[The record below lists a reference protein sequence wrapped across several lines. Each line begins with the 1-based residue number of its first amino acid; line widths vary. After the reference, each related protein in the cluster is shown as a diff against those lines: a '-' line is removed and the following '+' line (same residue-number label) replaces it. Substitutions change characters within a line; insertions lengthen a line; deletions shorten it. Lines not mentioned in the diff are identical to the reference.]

1 MLDKIKEF
9 KPSSW
14 SIDNKTSV
22 YLITLFVLIT
32 GVVAY
37 QNLAKEQ
44 FPEVV
49 FPQIMVNT
57 IYPGTSPE
65 NMESL
70 VSKEIEKECKGI
82 TGVKK
87 ITSNSVENFSSVM
100 IEFSTTEDVEKA
112 KQRVKDAV
120 DKASIPNDLPAKPTV
135 IAIDISQ
142 VPIMNVHLS
151 GNIDLDRLK
160 KYADILQDRIE
171 GLKEISRVDV
181 VGALDREIQVNVD
194 LFKMEANNITMR
206 DLESAIAF
214 ENMTV
219 SGGTI
224 DMGNV
229 KRNITVAGQFKD
241 PRQIG
246 NIVVRG
252 GSGAI
257 VRVSDIAEIR
267 DAHKEK
273 ESYARL
279 ERKNVITLNVI
290 KKGGENLITSSRA
303 IEKMAEEMTANE
315 LPKDVTIKITGAQ
328 VEQTEV
334 GLHDLINT
342 IIIGFILVTLILL
355 FFMGTTNAIFVAM
368 SVPISMCVAFLVEP
382 AIFTG
387 ILGYKTFSLNFMVLF
402 SFLIALGIVV
412 DDAIVVIENTHRIF
426 ANGKVP
432 IIKAA
437 KLAAGEVFLPV
448 FSGTLTTLAPFF
460 PLLFW
465 QGVIGK
471 FMFYLPMTMIIT
483 LFASLVVAYIIN
495 PVFAVDFMKPHT
507 EGESHRKITKGF
519 IRTSISFITVIII
532 SYITYLTGAKT
543 VKILWGLIEV
553 NTFGWANLVLTMFGL
568 YLLNKFVLMNA
579 ADAFQKKYWP
589 RVQNAYAGMMNR
601 FLKTTGRAWAVLG
614 VTILVLFGSIAFFT
628 ARSPDVVFFPASD
641 PNFVYTYIKLP
652 VGTSAEYTDK
662 ITQEV
667 ENRVFRVLGD
677 NNPLV
682 SSVISNVAVGATD
695 PQSFDLGTNSN
706 LGKVTVAFVKFAQ
719 RDGKAT
725 KPYLNKIR
733 DAVKGLPG
741 VEVSVAQESNGPPT
755 GKDISIEIA
764 GEDFKE
770 LSKVATDIKKF
781 LDDAQ
786 IAGVEELKS
795 DLILNKPELLVEVD
809 RARAN
814 REGISTA
821 QIGGELRG
829 AIFGKEASKFKTASE
844 DFPINIRAKEGQRQN
859 IGDVLNS
866 KLIYRDMNMGGQLR
880 QVPMS
885 SIANVKY
892 GTTYGGI
899 KRKNQKRLVTLNSGV
914 ITGFNPNNVVAQVQ
928 AKLLDFKAPET
939 VTVKFGG
946 QQEEQAET
954 MGFLGFALAAS
965 VGLIMLILVIQ
976 FNSISKMLIILS
988 EIFLSIIG
996 VLLGFAIF
1004 KMEISIVMTGV
1015 GVIALAGIV
1024 VRNGILLVEFT
1035 EILLKDGMPLKE
1047 AIVEAGRTRMT
1058 PVLLTASATI
1068 LGLVPLAV
1076 GLNMDFVK
1084 LFTELNP
1091 HLYFGG
1097 DNVAFFGP
1105 LSWTIIFGLAFA
1117 TLLTLILVPAMLLIA
1132 ERMKISL
1139 FKNYDP
1145 NKDARKHFHVEE
1157 PENTEG
1163 GINLNKAS

>member
-14 SIDNKTSV
+14 SIDNKTSI

-120 DKASIPNDLPAKPTV
+120 DKASLPNDMPAEPTV
-135 IAIDISQ
+135 VAIDISQ

-194 LFKMEANNITMR
+194 LFKMESNNITMR

-303 IEKMAEEMTANE
+303 IEKMAEEMTENE

-355 FFMGTTNAIFVAM
+355 FFMGTTNAIFVAL

-382 AIFTG
+382 SVFTG
-387 ILGYKTFSLNFMVLF
+387 LLGYKTFSLNFMVLF

-432 IIKAA
+432 IVKAA

-483 LFASLVVAYIIN
+483 LFASLIVAYIIN

-507 EGESHRKITKGF
+507 EGESHRKITKKFLLTCGVFTISTLVGYGIGF
-519 IRTSISFITVIII
+519 GAGNLI
-532 SYITYLTGAKT
+532 LTFFA
-543 VKILWGLIEV
+543 
-553 NTFGWANLVLTMFGL
+553 L

-614 VTILVLFGSIAFFT
+614 VTILLLFISIGFFV
-628 ARSPDVVFFPASD
+628 ARAPDVVFFPASD
-641 PNFVYTYIKLP
+641 PNFIFTYIKLP

-667 ENRVFRVLGD
+667 ENRVFKVIGE

-706 LGKVTVAFVKFAQ
+706 LGKVTVAFVKFAD

-725 KPYLNKIR
+725 RPYLNKIR
-733 DAVKGLPG
+733 DAVKGMPG

-770 LSKVATDIKKF
+770 LSKVSTDIKKF

-795 DLILNKPELLVEVD
+795 DLVLNKPELLVEVD

-829 AIFGKEASKFKTASE
+829 AIFGKEASKFKTPSE
-844 DFPINIRAKEGQRQN
+844 DFPINIRAKEDQRQN
-859 IGDVLNS
+859 MGDVLNS

-899 KRKNQKRLVTLNSGV
+899 KRKNQKRLVTLSSGV
-914 ITGFNPNNVVAQVQ
+914 VTGYNPNNVVAEVQ
-928 AKLLDFKAPET
+928 TKLLDFKAPET

-954 MGFLGFALAAS
+954 MGFLGGAMLAS
-965 VGLIMLILVIQ
+965 IGLIMLILVIQ
-976 FNSISKMLIILS
+976 FNSVSKMVIILS

-996 VLLGFAIF
+996 VLLGFSIF

-1035 EILLKDGMPLKE
+1035 EILLKEGMPLKE

-1084 LFTELNP
+1084 LFTELDP

-1105 LSWTIIFGLAFA
+1105 LSWTIIFGLTFA

-1145 NKDARKHFHVEE
+1145 NKDARKHFHINE

>member
-14 SIDNKTSV
+14 SIDNKTSI
-22 YLITLFVLIT
+22 YLITFFVLVA
-32 GVVAY
+32 GVLRY
-37 QNLAKEQ
+37 QGLAKEQ

-70 VSKEIEKECKGI
+70 VSKEIEKECKSI

-100 IEFSTTEDVEKA
+100 IEFNTTEDVEKA

-120 DKASIPNDLPAKPTV
+120 DKSSLPNDLPAKPTV
-135 IAIDISQ
+135 IEIDISQ

-194 LFKMEANNITMR
+194 LYKMEANNITMR
-206 DLESAIAF
+206 DVESAISF
-214 ENMTV
+214 ENMTI
-219 SGGTI
+219 SGGTL

-229 KRNITVAGQFKD
+229 KRNITVAGQFRD

-252 GSGAI
+252 GSGAM
-257 VRVSDIAEIR
+257 VRVSDIAEVR

-290 KKGGENLITSSRA
+290 KKGGENLITSSRE
-303 IEKMAEEMTANE
+303 IERMCEEMTENE
-315 LPKDVTIKITGAQ
+315 LPKDVSIKITGAQ

-355 FFMGTTNAIFVAM
+355 FFMGTTNAIFVAL
-368 SVPISMCVAFLVEP
+368 SVPISMCLAFLVEP

-387 ILGYKTFSLNFMVLF
+387 VLGYKNFSLNFMVLF

-437 KLAAGEVFLPV
+437 KLAAGEVFMPV
-448 FSGTLTTLAPFF
+448 LSGTLTTLAPFF

-471 FMFYLPMTMIIT
+471 FMFYLPMTMIVT
-483 LFASLVVAYIIN
+483 LFASLLVAYIMN

-507 EGESHRKITKGF
+507 EGERNRAITRKFLLTCGVFILSILIGYGIGF
-519 IRTSISFITVIII
+519 
-532 SYITYLTGAKT
+532 GA
-543 VKILWGLIEV
+543 G
-553 NTFGWANLVLTMFGL
+553 NFVLTMFAL
-568 YLLNKFVLMNA
+568 FLFNKFVL
-579 ADAFQKKYWP
+579 ADAAKAFQEKLWP
-589 RVQNAYAGMMNR
+589 RVQNAYANMMYA
-601 FLKTTGRAWAVLG
+601 FLKNTGRAWGVVFATVGVL
-614 VTILVLFGSIAFFT
+614 VVSIAVFI
-628 ARSPDVVFFPASD
+628 ARSPNVVFFPAGD
-641 PNFVYTYIKLP
+641 PNFAYTYIKLP

-706 LGKVTVAFVKFAQ
+706 LGKVTVAFVKFAE
-719 RDGKAT
+719 RNGKST
-725 KPYLNKIR
+725 TPYLNKIR

-741 VEVSVAQESNGPPT
+741 VEVTVAQESSGPPQ
-755 GKDISIEIA
+755 GKEIQIEVA

-770 LSKVATDIKKF
+770 LTKVSTELKRF
-781 LDDAQ
+781 LDSIQ
-786 IAGVEELKS
+786 IAGVEELKT
-795 DLILNKPELLVEVD
+795 DLVVSKPEVLVEVD
-809 RARAN
+809 RSRAN

-829 AIFGKEASKFKTASE
+829 AIFGKEASKFKTPNE
-844 DFPINIRAKEGQRQN
+844 DFPINIRAQKDQREN

-885 SIANVKY
+885 AIASVKY
-892 GTTYGGI
+892 GNTYGGI
-899 KRKNQKRLVTLNSGV
+899 KRKNQKRLVTLSSNV
-914 ITGFNPNNVVAQVQ
+914 VTGFNPNNVVAEVKS
-928 AKLLDFKAPET
+928 KLLDFKAPET
-939 VTVKFGG
+939 VIVKFGG

-954 MGFLGFALAAS
+954 MGFLGTAMIAS
-965 VGLIMLILVIQ
+965 IFLIVLILVIQ
-976 FNSISKMLIILS
+976 FNSISKMFIILS

-1004 KMEISIVMTGV
+1004 NMEFSIVMTGV

-1035 EILLKDGMPLKE
+1035 EILLRDGMPLKE

-1058 PVLLTASATI
+1058 PVILTASATI

-1076 GLNMDFVK
+1076 GLNIDFVK

-1091 HLYFGG
+1091 HIYFGG

-1132 ERMKISL
+1132 ERFKMRI

-1145 NKDARKHFHVEE
+1145 NKDARKHFHIAE

-1163 GINLNKAS
+1163 VNGNREGLLDA

>member
-14 SIDNKTSV
+14 SIDNKTSI
-22 YLITLFVLIT
+22 YLITIFVLIT

-120 DKASIPNDLPAKPTV
+120 DKASLPNDMPAEPTV
-135 IAIDISQ
+135 VAIDISQ

-194 LFKMEANNITMR
+194 LFKMESNNITMR

-303 IEKMAEEMTANE
+303 IEKMAEEMTENE

-355 FFMGTTNAIFVAM
+355 FFMGTTNAIFVAL

-382 AIFTG
+382 SVFTG
-387 ILGYKTFSLNFMVLF
+387 LLGYKTFSLNFMVLF

-483 LFASLVVAYIIN
+483 LFASLIVAYIIN

-507 EGESHRKITKGF
+507 EGESHRKITKKFLLTCGVFTISTLVGYGIGF
-519 IRTSISFITVIII
+519 GAGNLI
-532 SYITYLTGAKT
+532 LTFFA
-543 VKILWGLIEV
+543 
-553 NTFGWANLVLTMFGL
+553 L

-589 RVQNAYAGMMNR
+589 RVQDAYAGMMNR

-614 VTILVLFGSIAFFT
+614 VTILVLFGSIAIFN
-628 ARSPDVVFFPASD
+628 ARQPDVVFFPASD
-641 PNFVYTYIKLP
+641 PNFIFTYIKLP

-667 ENRVFRVLGD
+667 ENRVFRIIGED
-677 NNPLV
+677 NPLV

-706 LGKVTVAFVKFAQ
+706 LGKVTVAFVKFAD

-725 KPYLNKIR
+725 RPYLNKIR
-733 DAVKGLPG
+733 DAVKGMPG

-770 LSKVATDIKKF
+770 LSKVSTDIKKF

-795 DLILNKPELLVEVD
+795 DLVLNKPELLVEVD

-829 AIFGKEASKFKTASE
+829 AIFGKEASKFKTPSE
-844 DFPINIRAKEGQRQN
+844 DFPINIRAKEDQRKN
-859 IGDVLNS
+859 MGDVLNS

-899 KRKNQKRLVTLNSGV
+899 KRKNQKRLVTLSSGV
-914 ITGFNPNNVVAQVQ
+914 VTGFNPNNVVAEVQ
-928 AKLLDFKAPET
+928 TKLLDFKAPET

-954 MGFLGFALAAS
+954 MGFLGGAMLAS
-965 VGLIMLILVIQ
+965 IGLIMLILVIQ
-976 FNSISKMLIILS
+976 FNSVSKMVIILS

-996 VLLGFAIF
+996 VLLGFSIF

-1084 LFTELNP
+1084 LFTELDP

-1105 LSWTIIFGLAFA
+1105 LSWTIIFGLTFA

-1145 NKDARKHFHVEE
+1145 NKDARKHFHIDE

>member
-14 SIDNKTSV
+14 SIDNKTSI
-22 YLITLFVLIT
+22 YLITFFVLAA
-32 GVVAY
+32 GVMAY

-82 TGVKK
+82 SGVKK

-120 DKASIPNDLPAKPTV
+120 DKAEIPNDLPAKPTV
-135 IAIDISQ
+135 VAIDISQ

-194 LFKMEANNITMR
+194 LFKMESNNITMR

-382 AIFTG
+382 SVFTG

-483 LFASLVVAYIIN
+483 LFASLIVAYIIN
-495 PVFAVDFMKPHT
+495 PVFAVDFMKPHI
-507 EGESHRKITKGF
+507 EGESHRKITKKFLITCGVFVLSTLIGYSIGF
-519 IRTSISFITVIII
+519 GAGNLI
-532 SYITYLTGAKT
+532 LTFFA
-543 VKILWGLIEV
+543 L
-553 NTFGWANLVLTMFGL
+553 F
-568 YLLNKFVLMNA
+568 LLNKFVLMNA
-579 ADAFQKKYWP
+579 AESFQKNLWP

-614 VTILVLFGSIAFFT
+614 VTILILFGSIAIFT
-628 ARSPDVVFFPASD
+628 ARAPDVVFFPASD
-641 PNFVYTYIKLP
+641 PNFVFTYIKLP

-667 ENRVFRVLGD
+667 ENRIFKVIGD

-706 LGKVTVAFVKFAQ
+706 LGKVTVAFVKFAD

-733 DAVKGLPG
+733 DVVKGMPG

-755 GKDISIEIA
+755 GKEISIEIA

-770 LSKVATDIKKF
+770 LSKVSTDVKKF

-786 IAGVEELKS
+786 IAGVEELKT
-795 DLILNKPELLVEVD
+795 DLILSKPELLVEVD

-829 AIFGKEASKFKTASE
+829 AIFGKEASKFKTST
-844 DFPINIRAKEGQRQN
+844 DDYPINIRAKESQRQN

-899 KRKNQKRLVTLNSGV
+899 KRKNQKRLVTLSSGV
-914 ITGFNPNNVVAQVQ
+914 VTGFNPNNVVAEVQ
-928 AKLLDFKAPET
+928 AKLVDFKAPET
-939 VTVKFGG
+939 VSVKFGG

-954 MGFLGFALAAS
+954 MGFLGGALLAS

-976 FNSISKMLIILS
+976 FNSISKMVIILS
-988 EIFLSIIG
+988 EIFLSVIG
-996 VLLGFAIF
+996 VLLGFSIF

-1015 GVIALAGIV
+1015 GIIALAGIV

-1035 EILLKDGMPLKE
+1035 EILLRDGMPLKE

-1068 LGLVPLAV
+1068 LGLIPLAV

-1084 LFTELNP
+1084 LFTELDP

-1105 LSWTIIFGLAFA
+1105 LSWTIIFGLTFA
-1117 TLLTLILVPAMLLIA
+1117 TLLTLVLVPAMLLIA

-1145 NKDARKHFHVEE
+1145 NKDARKHFHMDE

-1163 GINLNKAS
+1163 GINLSKAP

>member
-14 SIDNKTSV
+14 SIDNKTSI

-100 IEFSTTEDVEKA
+100 IEFNTTEDVEKA

-120 DKASIPNDLPAKPTV
+120 DKASLPNDMPAKPTV
-135 IAIDISQ
+135 VAIDISQ

-194 LFKMEANNITMR
+194 LFKMESNNITMR

-303 IEKMAEEMTANE
+303 IEKMAEEMTETE
-315 LPKDVTIKITGAQ
+315 LPKEVTIKITGAQ

-355 FFMGTTNAIFVAM
+355 FFMGTTNAIFVAL

-382 AIFTG
+382 SVFTG

-432 IIKAA
+432 IVKAA

-507 EGESHRKITKGF
+507 EGESHRKITKAFIVTCIVFILSTLIGYAIGF
-519 IRTSISFITVIII
+519 GAGNLM
-532 SYITYLTGAKT
+532 LTFFA
-543 VKILWGLIEV
+543 
-553 NTFGWANLVLTMFGL
+553 L

-579 ADAFQKKYWP
+579 ADAFQKNLWP
-589 RVQNAYAGMMNR
+589 RVQNAYASMMNR

-614 VTILVLFGSIAFFT
+614 VTILVLFGSIAVFM

-667 ENRVFRVLGD
+667 ENRIFKVIGD

-706 LGKVTVAFVKFAQ
+706 LGKVTVAFVKFAD
-719 RDGKAT
+719 RDGKTT

-733 DAVKGLPG
+733 DVVKGMPG

-755 GKDISIEIA
+755 GKEISIEIA

-770 LSKVATDIKKF
+770 LSKVSTDVKKF

-786 IAGVEELKS
+786 IAGVEELKT
-795 DLILNKPELLVEVD
+795 DLILSKPELLVEVD

-829 AIFGKEASKFKTASE
+829 AIFGKEASKFKTST
-844 DFPINIRAKEGQRQN
+844 DDYPINIRAKEDQRQN

-899 KRKNQKRLVTLNSGV
+899 KRKNQKRLVTLSSGV
-914 ITGFNPNNVVAQVQ
+914 VTGFNPNNVVAQVQ
-928 AKLLDFKAPET
+928 NKLLDFKAPET

-954 MGFLGFALAAS
+954 MSFLGGALLSS

-976 FNSISKMLIILS
+976 FNSISKMVIILS

-996 VLLGFAIF
+996 VLLGFSIF

-1145 NKDARKHFHVEE
+1145 NKDARKHFNMDE
-1157 PENTEG
+1157 PEV
-1163 GINLNKAS
+1163 

>member
-14 SIDNKTSV
+14 SIDNKTSI

-120 DKASIPNDLPAKPTV
+120 DKASLPNDMPAKPTV

-194 LFKMEANNITMR
+194 LFRMESNNITMR

-303 IEKMAEEMTANE
+303 IEKMAEEMTETE

-382 AIFTG
+382 SVFTG

-432 IIKAA
+432 IVKAA

-483 LFASLVVAYIIN
+483 LFASLIVAYIIN

-507 EGESHRKITKGF
+507 EGESHRTITKKFLLTCGVFTVSTLVGYAIGF
-519 IRTSISFITVIII
+519 GAGNLI
-532 SYITYLTGAKT
+532 LTFFA
-543 VKILWGLIEV
+543 
-553 NTFGWANLVLTMFGL
+553 L

-614 VTILVLFGSIAFFT
+614 VTILVLFGSIAIFT
-628 ARSPDVVFFPASD
+628 ARQPDVVFFPASD
-641 PNFVYTYIKLP
+641 PNFVFTYIKLP

-667 ENRVFRVLGD
+667 ENRVFRVLGND
-677 NNPLV
+677 NPLV

-733 DAVKGLPG
+733 DAVKGMPG

-899 KRKNQKRLVTLNSGV
+899 KRKNQKRLVTLFSGV
-914 ITGFNPNNVVAQVQ
+914 VTGFNPNNVVAAVK

-954 MGFLGFALAAS
+954 MGFLGGALLAS

-976 FNSISKMLIILS
+976 FNSVSKMVIILS
-988 EIFLSIIG
+988 EIFLSVIG
-996 VLLGFAIF
+996 VLLGFSIF

-1015 GVIALAGIV
+1015 GIIALAGIV

-1047 AIVEAGRTRMT
+1047 AIIEAGRTRMT

-1105 LSWTIIFGLAFA
+1105 LSWTIIFGLTFA

-1163 GINLNKAS
+1163 GINLNKAI

>member
-14 SIDNKTSV
+14 SIDNKTSI

-120 DKASIPNDLPAKPTV
+120 DKAGIPNDLPAKPTV

-382 AIFTG
+382 SVFTG

-507 EGESHRKITKGF
+507 EGESHRKITKKFLITCGVFVLSILIGYAIGF
-519 IRTSISFITVIII
+519 GAGNLM
-532 SYITYLTGAKT
+532 LTFFA
-543 VKILWGLIEV
+543 L
-553 NTFGWANLVLTMFGL
+553 F
-568 YLLNKFVLMNA
+568 LLNKFVLMNA
-579 ADAFQKKYWP
+579 ADAFQKNLWP

-614 VTILVLFGSIAFFT
+614 VTILILFGSIAIFN
-628 ARSPDVVFFPASD
+628 ARQPDVVFFPASD
-641 PNFVYTYIKLP
+641 PNFVFTYIKLP

-667 ENRVFRVLGD
+667 ENRIFKVIGD
-677 NNPLV
+677 ENPLV

-719 RDGKAT
+719 RDGQTT

-733 DAVKGLPG
+733 DAVKGMPG
-741 VEVSVAQESNGPPT
+741 VEVAVAQESNGPPT

-844 DFPINIRAKEGQRQN
+844 DFPINIRAKEAQRQN

-899 KRKNQKRLVTLNSGV
+899 KRKNQKRLVTLSSGV

-939 VTVKFGG
+939 VSVKFGG

-954 MGFLGFALAAS
+954 MGFLGGALLAS
-965 VGLIMLILVIQ
+965 VGLIMLILIIQ
-976 FNSISKMLIILS
+976 FNSISKMVIILS
-988 EIFLSIIG
+988 EIFLSVIG
-996 VLLGFAIF
+996 VLLGFSIF

-1015 GVIALAGIV
+1015 GIIALAGIV

-1035 EILLKDGMPLKE
+1035 EILLRDGMPLKE
-1047 AIVEAGRTRMT
+1047 AIIEAGRTRMT

-1105 LSWTIIFGLAFA
+1105 LSWTIIFGLTFA

-1145 NKDARKHFHVEE
+1145 NKDARKHFGIEE
-1157 PENTEG
+1157 AENTEG
-1163 GINLNKAS
+1163 V

>member
-382 AIFTG
+382 SVFTG

-437 KLAAGEVFLPV
+437 KLAAGEVFMPV

-483 LFASLVVAYIIN
+483 LFASLIVAYIIN

-507 EGESHRKITKGF
+507 EGESHRKITKKFLNICLGF
-519 IRTSISFITVIII
+519 VLSII
-532 SYITYLTGAKT
+532 SAYAVSFGVGNLFLTLFA
-543 VKILWGLIEV
+543 L
-553 NTFGWANLVLTMFGL
+553 F
-568 YLLNKFVLMNA
+568 LLNKFVLANA

-614 VTILVLFGSIAFFT
+614 VTILVLFGSIAIFT
-628 ARSPDVVFFPASD
+628 ASQPDVVFFPASD
-641 PNFVYTYIKLP
+641 PNFVFTYIKLP

-899 KRKNQKRLVTLNSGV
+899 KRKNQKRLVTLSSGV

-954 MGFLGFALAAS
+954 MGFLGGALLAS

-988 EIFLSIIG
+988 EIFLSVIG
-996 VLLGFAIF
+996 VLLGFSIF

-1015 GVIALAGIV
+1015 GIIALAGIV

-1145 NKDARKHFHVEE
+1145 NKDARKHFHLDE